1 MKNTVLFIGLACL
14 TSCGA
19 SIKLSIPEA
28 FKQQATMEHVNGARG
43 NKMSFA
49 NFSTSRIR
57 RGVHLIYPGGGGGP
71 SFFWENLALNQLGI
85 QKGEST
91 VKEKA
96 KFRYTLTDGKNQVQ
110 VYASEKAVTVHL
122 EYKMLHREGFLS
134 SYGELQQY
142 NYLFSAIITTGTTP
156 NSKSW
161 ELQMT
166 NIYDRKAENDKNPF
180 AHHKF
185 GDNGL
190 VTNGSDTIF
199 IKPINT
205 QTTVLSNGKE
215 GRMPFKLLSGY
226 ELSTADGVIAI
237 LDMIDRDIWFY
248 NELDAAEKLNI
259 SAIATAIFARKVHD
273 EKW

>member
-14 TSCGA
+14 MSCGA

-49 NFSTSRIR
+49 DFRTSRIR
-57 RGVHLIYPGGGGGP
+57 RGVHLIYPGGGGP
-71 SFFWENLALNQLGI
+71 SFFWENLALNRLGI
-85 QKGEST
+85 QKDEST
-91 VKEKA
+91 VKERA
-96 KFRYTLTDGKNQVQ
+96 KFRYILSDGKNQVQ

-134 SYGELQQY
+134 SYEQLQQY
-142 NYLFSAIITTGTTP
+142 NYLFSAIITTGTTH

-226 ELSTADGVIAI
+226 ELSTPDGVIAI

-248 NELDAAEKLNI
+248 NELDATEKLNI